1 MRKWAPLAAVC
12 LGTFML
18 LVDVTI
24 VNVALPDM
32 AVNLHTSFSSLQ
44 WVIDSYAVALA
55 ALLMG
60 LGSLADLRGRRRVY
74 LAGLAVFAAASLA
87 SGLAGSPGLLIA
99 ARGVQGV
106 GGAAMFATTIALLNA
121 SYQGRDRGTAF
132 GVWGAVAGGSA
143 AVGPVLGGLLTETLS
158 WRWIFFV
165 NLPVSGVAI
174 ALTLAAFAAD
184 RSQATGRF
192 DLAGVL
198 AFTAGAAAT
207 TFGLVRASSVGWA
220 ADETIGLIAAGL
232 AAFVVFVLIERR
244 ARQPLLQVSLL
255 RRPAFAAI
263 MIAALLLNAA
273 AFAYLAYSS
282 LWLQTVLGL
291 SPVEA
296 GLAGAAPLSLSA
308 FVVSAAIGRFLH
320 TSNPRW
326 IIGGGMALVGAGALL
341 QAGLGAGSAWTH
353 LVPGLIVAGVGVG
366 LATPTLVS
374 SAMSAVPVRSGGM
387 AAGAVNTM
395 RQLGYAF
402 GIAVLG
408 SVFSARV
415 GHVVAYQGAR
425 PAVAQA
431 ISGGQAQ
438 RLLAG
443 LPAGQRDPLDQVV
456 RAAAAAGLNGAF
468 LLAGAL
474 GLAGSVIVLAAMRHR
489 PSRPSSP
496 GARQLDPVRVDASP
510 ADDGVGEGRPV
521 DGVPVD
527 RVPVDGGPVD
537 DGTGEGATAQSTG
550 ATEGAPV

>member
-32 AVNLHTSFSSLQ
+32 AVDLHTSFSSLQ

-87 SGLAGSPGLLIA
+87 SGLAASPGLLIA
-99 ARGVQGV
+99 ARGVQGI

-132 GVWGAVAGGSA
+132 GVWGAVAGASA
-143 AVGPVLGGLLTETLS
+143 AVGPVLGGLLTEALS

-165 NLPVSGVAI
+165 NLPVSAVAV
-174 ALTLAAFAAD
+174 ALTLAAFGAD
-184 RSQATGRF
+184 RRPATARF

-207 TFGLVRASSVGWA
+207 TFGLVRASSLGWA
-220 ADETIGLIAAGL
+220 AGQTIGLIAAGL
-232 AAFVVFVLIERR
+232 AAFVIFVLIESR

-255 RRPAFAAI
+255 RRPAFAAV
-263 MIAALLLNAA
+263 MVAALLLNAA

-291 SPVEA
+291 SPVQA
-296 GLAGAAPLSLSA
+296 GLAGAAPMSLSA
-308 FVVSAAIGRFLH
+308 FVVSVAIGRFLH
-320 TSNPRW
+320 AGNPRW
-326 IIGGGMALVGAGALL
+326 ISGGGMALVGAGALL
-341 QAGLGAGSAWTH
+341 QAGLEPQSGWPH
-353 LVPGLIVAGVGVG
+353 LVPGLIVAGIGVG

-374 SAMSAVPVRSGGM
+374 SAMSAVPVHSGGM

-415 GHVVAYQGAR
+415 VHVVTHRGGQ
-425 PAVAQA
+425 PAVAHA
-431 ISGGQAQ
+431 ITGGQAQ

-443 LPAGQRDPLDQVV
+443 LPAGQRDALNQVV
-456 RAAAAAGLNGAF
+456 HAASAAGLNAAL

-474 GLAGSVIVLAAMRHR
+474 GLAGSLIVLATLRHP
-489 PSRPSSP
+489 PSHPPSS
-496 GARQLDPVRVDASP
+496 GAGRLDAARVEANP
-510 ADDGVGEGRPV
+510 ADDSTV
-521 DGVPVD
+521 DDGTVD
-527 RVPVDGGPVD
+527 DGTVD
-537 DGTGEGATAQSTG
+537 DGTGKGATPASTG
-550 ATEGAPV
+550 AAESASV

>member
-32 AVNLHTSFSSLQ
+32 AVDLHTSFSSLQ
-44 WVIDSYAVALA
+44 WVIDSYAVTLA

-87 SGLAGSPGLLIA
+87 SGLAASPGLLIA
-99 ARGVQGV
+99 ARGVQGI

-132 GVWGAVAGGSA
+132 GVWGAVAGASA
-143 AVGPVLGGLLTETLS
+143 AVGPVLGGLLTEALS

-165 NLPVSGVAI
+165 NLPVSAVAV
-174 ALTLAAFAAD
+174 ALTLAAFGAD
-184 RSQATGRF
+184 RRPAMARF

-207 TFGLVRASSVGWA
+207 TFGLVRASSLGWA
-220 ADETIGLIAAGL
+220 AGQTIGLIAAGL
-232 AAFVVFVLIERR
+232 AAFVIFVLIESR

-255 RRPAFAAI
+255 RRPAFAAV
-263 MIAALLLNAA
+263 MVAALLLNAA

-291 SPVEA
+291 SPVQA
-296 GLAGAAPLSLSA
+296 GLAGAAPMSLSA
-308 FVVSAAIGRFLH
+308 FVVSVAIGRFLH
-320 TSNPRW
+320 ARNPRW

-341 QAGLGAGSAWTH
+341 QAGLEPQTGWPH
-353 LVPGLIVAGVGVG
+353 LVPGLIVAGIGVG

-374 SAMSAVPVRSGGM
+374 SAMSAGPVHSGGM

-408 SVFSARV
+408 SVFSTRV
-415 GHVVAYQGAR
+415 VHVVTHRGGQ
-425 PAVAQA
+425 PAVAHA
-431 ISGGQAQ
+431 ITGGQAQ

-443 LPAGQRDPLDQVV
+443 LPAGQRDAVNQVV
-456 RAAAAAGLNGAF
+456 HAASAAGLNAAF

-474 GLAGSVIVLAAMRHR
+474 GLAGSLIVVAALRR
-489 PSRPSSP
+489 PPSQPPPP
-496 GARQLDPVRVDASP
+496 GARRPDAVRVEAHPAGAGTVDIGTVHGGPGDA
-510 ADDGVGEGRPV
+510 
-521 DGVPVD
+521 
-527 RVPVDGGPVD
+527 GPVD
-537 DGTGEGATAQSTG
+537 DGLVGGTTPRSAGAA
-550 ATEGAPV
+550 EGAPL

>member
-1 MRKWAPLAAVC
+1 M
-12 LGTFML
+12 
-18 LVDVTI
+18 
-24 VNVALPDM
+24 
-32 AVNLHTSFSSLQ
+32 
-44 WVIDSYAVALA
+44 IDSYAVALA

-87 SGLAGSPGLLIA
+87 SGLAASPGLLIA
-99 ARGVQGV
+99 ARAVQGV

-132 GVWGAVAGGSA
+132 GVWGAVAGASA

-165 NLPVSGVAI
+165 NLPVSAVAI
-174 ALTLAAFAAD
+174 ALTLAVFGAD

-220 ADETIGLIAAGL
+220 SDQTIGLIAAGL

-244 ARQPLLQVSLL
+244 ARQPPLQ
-255 RRPAFAAI
+255 
-263 MIAALLLNAA
+263 
-273 AFAYLAYSS
+273 
-282 LWLQTVLGL
+282 
-291 SPVEA
+291 
-296 GLAGAAPLSLSA
+296 
-308 FVVSAAIGRFLH
+308 RFLH
-320 TSNPRW
+320 ASNPRW

-341 QAGLGAGSAWTH
+341 QTGLDAGSAWTH
-353 LVPGLIVAGVGVG
+353 LVPGLIVAGIGVG

-387 AAGAVNTM
+387 AAGSVNTM

-408 SVFSARV
+408 SVFTARV
-415 GHVVAYQGAR
+415 GQVVAHQGGH

-443 LPAGQRDPLDQVV
+443 LPAGQRDALDQVV
-456 RAAAAAGLNGAF
+456 HAASAAGLDATF

-474 GLAGSVIVLAAMRHR
+474 GLAGSVIVLAAMRR
-489 PSRPSSP
+489 LPSEPSWP
-496 GARQLDPVRVDASP
+496 GARRPDAARVEVSPVGGGPGGGGPVGGGPVGGGRVGGGA
-510 ADDGVGEGRPV
+510 V
-521 DGVPVD
+521 DGVAVH
-527 RVPVDGGPVD
+527 DGPAA
-537 DGTGEGATAQSTG
+537 DGTGEGSTAQSTA

>member
-1 MRKWAPLAAVC
+1 MRKWAPLVAVC

-32 AVNLHTSFSSLQ
+32 AVDLHTSFPSLQ

-60 LGSLADLRGRRRVY
+60 LGSVADLHGRRRVY

-87 SGLAGSPGLLIA
+87 SGLATSPAVLIA
-99 ARGVQGV
+99 ARAVQGA
-106 GGAAMFATTIALLNA
+106 GGATMFATTIALLNA
-121 SYQGRDRGTAF
+121 SYQGRRRGTAF
-132 GVWGAVAGGSA
+132 GIWGAVAGGSA
-143 AVGPVLGGLLTETLS
+143 AVGPVLGGLITETLS

-165 NLPVSGVAI
+165 NLPVSVAAV
-174 ALTLAAFAAD
+174 ALTLAAFGAD
-184 RSQATGRF
+184 RRQAAARF

-207 TFGLVRASSVGWA
+207 TVGLVRASTVGWA
-220 ADETIGLIAAGL
+220 AGQTVGLIAAGL
-232 AAFVVFVLIERR
+232 AAFVVFVLIESR

-255 RRPAFAAI
+255 RRPAFAAV

-296 GLAGAAPLSLSA
+296 GLAGAAPMSLSSFA
-308 FVVSAAIGRFLH
+308 VSVAIGRFLH
-320 TSNPRW
+320 ASNPRW

-341 QAGLGAGSAWTH
+341 QAGLEPGSGWRH
-353 LVPGLIVAGVGVG
+353 LVPGLIVAGIGVG

-374 SAMSAVPVRSGGM
+374 SAMSAVPVHSGGM
-387 AAGAVNTM
+387 VAGAVNTM

-402 GIAVLG
+402 GIALLG
-408 SVFSARV
+408 SVFSARAA
-415 GHVVAYQGAR
+415 HVVAAQGGH
-425 PAVAQA
+425 PAAAQA

-438 RLLAG
+438 RLLASV
-443 LPAGQRDPLDQVV
+443 PAGQRNGLDQVV
-456 RAAAAAGLNGAF
+456 HAASAAGLNGAF

-474 GLAGSVIVLAAMRHR
+474 GLAGAVVVLAAMRRR
-489 PSRPSSP
+489 PTQPAATQSQATQSQVAQPQVAQP
-496 GARQLDPVRVDASP
+496 GA
-510 ADDGVGEGRPV
+510 E
-521 DGVPVD
+521 
-527 RVPVDGGPVD
+527 
-537 DGTGEGATAQSTG
+537 E
-550 ATEGAPV
+550 APV

>member
-44 WVIDSYAVALA
+44 WVIDSYAVTLA

-87 SGLAGSPGLLIA
+87 SGLAASPGLLIA
-99 ARGVQGV
+99 ARGVQGI

-132 GVWGAVAGGSA
+132 GVWGAVAGASA
-143 AVGPVLGGLLTETLS
+143 AVGPVLGGLLTEALS

-165 NLPVSGVAI
+165 NLPVSAVAV
-174 ALTLAAFAAD
+174 ALTLAAFGAD
-184 RSQATGRF
+184 RSQAMARF

-207 TFGLVRASSVGWA
+207 TFGLARASSLGWA
-220 ADETIGLIAAGL
+220 AGQTIGLIAAGL
-232 AAFVVFVLIERR
+232 AAFVIFVLIESR

-255 RRPAFAAI
+255 RRPAFAAV
-263 MIAALLLNAA
+263 MVAALLLNAA

-291 SPVEA
+291 SPVQA
-296 GLAGAAPLSLSA
+296 GLAGAAPMSLSA
-308 FVVSAAIGRFLH
+308 FVVSVAIGRFLH
-320 TSNPRW
+320 ARNPRW
-326 IIGGGMALVGAGALL
+326 IIGGGMALVGAGTLL
-341 QAGLGAGSAWTH
+341 QAGLEPQTGWPH
-353 LVPGLIVAGVGVG
+353 LVPGLIVAGIGVG

-374 SAMSAVPVRSGGM
+374 SAMSAGPVHSGGM

-408 SVFSARV
+408 SVFSTRV
-415 GHVVAYQGAR
+415 VHVVTHRGGQ
-425 PAVAQA
+425 PAVAHA
-431 ISGGQAQ
+431 ITGGQAQ

-443 LPAGQRDPLDQVV
+443 LPAGQRDAVNQVAH
-456 RAAAAAGLNGAF
+456 AASAAGLNAAF

-474 GLAGSVIVLAAMRHR
+474 GLAGSLIVVAALRR
-489 PSRPSSP
+489 PPSQPPPP
-496 GARQLDPVRVDASP
+496 GARRPDAVRVEAHP
-510 ADDGVGEGRPV
+510 AGRWHGRYRHSSRRP
-521 DGVPVD
+521 
-527 RVPVDGGPVD
+527 R
-537 DGTGEGATAQSTG
+537 
-550 ATEGAPV
+550 

>member
-1 MRKWAPLAAVC
+1 MRKWAPLVAVC

-32 AVNLHTSFSSLQ
+32 AVDLHTSFSSLQ

-60 LGSLADLRGRRRVY
+60 LGSLADLHGRRRVY

-87 SGLAGSPGLLIA
+87 SGLAASPGLLIA
-99 ARGVQGV
+99 ARAVQGV

-165 NLPVSGVAI
+165 NLPVSAAAV
-174 ALTLAAFAAD
+174 ALTLAAFGSD
-184 RSQATGRF
+184 RRQATGRF

-220 ADETIGLIAAGL
+220 ASETIGLIAAGL
-232 AAFVVFVLIERR
+232 AAFVVFVVIERR

-255 RRPAFAAI
+255 RRPAFAAV

-320 TSNPRW
+320 ASNPRW
-326 IIGGGMALVGAGALL
+326 IIGGGMALVGVGALL
-341 QAGLGAGSAWTH
+341 QADLSAGSTWTH
-353 LVPGLIVAGVGVG
+353 LVPGLIVTGIGVG

-374 SAMSAVPVRSGGM
+374 SAMSAVPVHSGGM
-387 AAGAVNTM
+387 AAGA
-395 RQLGYAF
+395 
-402 GIAVLG
+402 
-408 SVFSARV
+408 
-415 GHVVAYQGAR
+415 
-425 PAVAQA
+425 
-431 ISGGQAQ
+431 
-438 RLLAG
+438 
-443 LPAGQRDPLDQVV
+443 
-456 RAAAAAGLNGAF
+456 
-468 LLAGAL
+468 
-474 GLAGSVIVLAAMRHR
+474 
-489 PSRPSSP
+489 
-496 GARQLDPVRVDASP
+496 
-510 ADDGVGEGRPV
+510 
-521 DGVPVD
+521 
-527 RVPVDGGPVD
+527 
-537 DGTGEGATAQSTG
+537 
-550 ATEGAPV
+550 

>member
-32 AVNLHTSFSSLQ
+32 AVDLHTSFSSLQ

-60 LGSLADLRGRRRVY
+60 LGSLADLHGRRRVY

-87 SGLAGSPGLLIA
+87 SGLAASPGLLIA

-106 GGAAMFATTIALLNA
+106 GGAAMFATTIALLNV

-132 GVWGAVAGGSA
+132 GVWGAVAGASA
-143 AVGPVLGGLLTETLS
+143 AVGPVLGGLLTESLS

-165 NLPVSGVAI
+165 NLPVSAVAI
-174 ALTLAAFAAD
+174 ALTLAVFGAD
-184 RSQATGRF
+184 RSQAAGRF

-220 ADETIGLIAAGL
+220 AGETIGLIAAGL

-263 MIAALLLNAA
+263 MVAALLLNAA

-341 QAGLGAGSAWTH
+341 QAGLDAGSAWTH
-353 LVPGLIVAGVGVG
+353 LVPGLIVAGIGVG

-374 SAMSAVPVRSGGM
+374 SAMSAVPVHSGGM

-408 SVFSARV
+408 SVFAARA
-415 GHVVAYQGAR
+415 GHVVAQQGGR

-443 LPAGQRDPLDQVV
+443 LLPGQRDALDQVV
-456 RAAAAAGLNGAF
+456 HAASAAGLNAAF

-474 GLAGSVIVLAAMRHR
+474 GLAGSVIVLAAMRGR
-489 PSRPSSP
+489 PSHPSSP
-496 GARQLDPVRVDASP
+496 GARQPDAAGVEASP
-510 ADDGVGEGRPV
+510 ADDGAAYDGAADAGTLHGGQV
-521 DGVPVD
+521 DN
-527 RVPVDGGPVD
+527 
-537 DGTGEGATAQSTG
+537 GTGEGTTPQSTG
-550 ATEGAPV
+550 ATESAAV

>member
-32 AVNLHTSFSSLQ
+32 AVDLHTSFSSLQ

-87 SGLAGSPGLLIA
+87 SGLAASPGLLIA
-99 ARGVQGV
+99 ARGVQGI

-132 GVWGAVAGGSA
+132 GVWGAVAGASA
-143 AVGPVLGGLLTETLS
+143 AVGPVLGGLLTEALS

-165 NLPVSGVAI
+165 NLPVSAVAV
-174 ALTLAAFAAD
+174 ALTLAAFGAD
-184 RSQATGRF
+184 RSQATARF

-207 TFGLVRASSVGWA
+207 TFGLVRASSLGWA
-220 ADETIGLIAAGL
+220 AGQTIGLIAAGL
-232 AAFVVFVLIERR
+232 AAFVIFVLIESR

-255 RRPAFAAI
+255 RRPAFAAV

-291 SPVEA
+291 SPVQA
-296 GLAGAAPLSLSA
+296 GLAGAAPMSLSA

-320 TSNPRW
+320 ASNPRW

-341 QAGLGAGSAWTH
+341 QAGLGADR
-353 LVPGLIVAGVGVG
+353 
-366 LATPTLVS
+366 LAAP
-374 SAMSAVPVRSGGM
+374 
-387 AAGAVNTM
+387 
-395 RQLGYAF
+395 
-402 GIAVLG
+402 
-408 SVFSARV
+408 
-415 GHVVAYQGAR
+415 GAR
-425 PAVAQA
+425 PDRGRDR
-431 ISGGQAQ
+431 GGPGHADAGVQRHVGRAGAQ
-438 RLLAG
+438 RRDGGRCGQHHA
-443 LPAGQRDPLDQVV
+443 PARLRVRD
-456 RAAAAAGLNGAF
+456 R
-468 LLAGAL
+468 
-474 GLAGSVIVLAAMRHR
+474 
-489 PSRPSSP
+489 
-496 GARQLDPVRVDASP
+496 GARQRVLGPGGPRSGAP
-510 ADDGVGEGRPV
+510 GRPP
-521 DGVPVD
+521 G
-527 RVPVDGGPVD
+527 RGPGHHRRARPSGCWPACPRAS
-537 DGTGEGATAQSTG
+537 GTRWIRSCTRPRPPGSTRRSCSPG
-550 ATEGAPV
+550 RSAWQAA

>member
-87 SGLAGSPGLLIA
+87 SGLAASPGLLIA
-99 ARGVQGV
+99 ARAVQGV

-165 NLPVSGVAI
+165 NLPVSAAAI
-174 ALTLAAFAAD
+174 ALTLAAFGAD
-184 RSQATGRF
+184 RRQATGRF

-220 ADETIGLIAAGL
+220 ADQTIGLIAAGL

-244 ARQPLLQVSLL
+244 ARQT
-255 RRPAFAAI
+255 
-263 MIAALLLNAA
+263 AA
-273 AFAYLAYSS
+273 ASLAAAPPG
-282 LWLQTVLGL
+282 LRGDHDRRAAAQRGGVRLPGLQLAVAADRARPEPG
-291 SPVEA
+291 A
-296 GLAGAAPLSLSA
+296 GRAGRGGAAVPVRLRGQRG
-308 FVVSAAIGRFLH
+308 IGRFLH
-320 TSNPRW
+320 ASNPRW

-341 QAGLGAGSAWTH
+341 QAGLGG
-353 LVPGLIVAGVGVG
+353 G
-366 LATPTLVS
+366 
-374 SAMSAVPVRSGGM
+374 RSG
-387 AAGAVNTM
+387 
-395 RQLGYAF
+395 R
-402 GIAVLG
+402 IWC
-408 SVFSARV
+408 
-415 GHVVAYQGAR
+415 
-425 PAVAQA
+425 QA
-431 ISGGQAQ
+431 
-438 RLLAG
+438 
-443 LPAGQRDPLDQVV
+443 
-456 RAAAAAGLNGAF
+456 
-468 LLAGAL
+468 
-474 GLAGSVIVLAAMRHR
+474 
-489 PSRPSSP
+489 
-496 GARQLDPVRVDASP
+496 
-510 ADDGVGEGRPV
+510 
-521 DGVPVD
+521 
-527 RVPVDGGPVD
+527 
-537 DGTGEGATAQSTG
+537 
-550 ATEGAPV
+550 

>member
-1 MRKWAPLAAVC
+1 MRKWVPLVAVC

-32 AVNLHTSFSSLQ
+32 AVDLHTSFSSLQ

-60 LGSLADLRGRRRVY
+60 LGSLGDLRGRRLVY

-87 SGLAGSPGLLIA
+87 CGLAMNATLLIA
-99 ARGVQGV
+99 ARAVQGV

-165 NLPVSGVAI
+165 NLPVSVA
-174 ALTLAAFAAD
+174 AVVLTLAAFGAD
-184 RSQATGRF
+184 HRQSLAGF

-207 TFGLVRASSVGWA
+207 TFGLVRASSVGWGA
-220 ADETIGLIAAGL
+220 AQTVGLIAAGL
-232 AAFVVFVLIERR
+232 ASFVVFVLIERR

-255 RRPAFAAI
+255 RPAFAAV
-263 MIAALLLNAA
+263 MVAALLLNAG

-296 GLAGAAPLSLSA
+296 GLAGAAPMSLSA

-320 TSNPRW
+320 VSNPRW
-326 IIGGGMALVGAGALL
+326 IIGGGMALVGAGAFL
-341 QAGLGAGSAWTH
+341 QAGLGAGSSWTH
-353 LVPGLIVAGVGVG
+353 LVPGLIVAGIGVG

-374 SAMSAVPVRSGGM
+374 SAMVAVPVRSGGM

-415 GHVVAYQGAR
+415 AHQVVARGGR
-425 PAVAQA
+425 PSVAQA
-431 ISGGQAQ
+431 VSGGQAR
-438 RLLAG
+438 RLLASV
-443 LPAGQRDPLDQVV
+443 PAGQRAGLDQLVH
-456 RAAAAAGLNGAF
+456 AASAGGLNGAF
-468 LLAGAL
+468 LLAGGL
-474 GLAGSVIVLAAMRHR
+474 GLAGAVVALAGLRRRR
-489 PSRPSSP
+489 PP
-496 GARQLDPVRVDASP
+496 GR
-510 ADDGVGEGRPV
+510 RPV
-521 DGVPVD
+521 
-527 RVPVDGGPVD
+527 
-537 DGTGEGATAQSTG
+537 
-550 ATEGAPV
+550 

>member
-60 LGSLADLRGRRRVY
+60 LGSLADLHGRRRVY

-87 SGLAGSPGLLIA
+87 SGLAASPGLLIA
-99 ARGVQGV
+99 ARAVQGV

-165 NLPVSGVAI
+165 NLPVSAAAI
-174 ALTLAAFAAD
+174 ALTLAAFGAD

-207 TFGLVRASSVGWA
+207 TVGLVRASSVGWA
-220 ADETIGLIAAGL
+220 APATIGLIAAGL

-255 RRPAFAAI
+255 RHPAFAAI

-308 FVVSAAIGRFLH
+308 FVVSAAFGRFLH
-320 TSNPRW
+320 ASNPRW

-341 QAGLGAGSAWTH
+341 QAGLSAGSAWTH
-353 LVPGLIVAGVGVG
+353 LVPGLIVTGFGVG

-374 SAMSAVPVRSGGM
+374 SAMSAVPVHSGGM

-415 GHVVAYQGAR
+415 GHVVAHQGGR

-443 LPAGQRDPLDQVV
+443 LPAGQRDALDQVV
-456 RAAAAAGLNGAF
+456 HAASAAGLNAAF

-474 GLAGSVIVLAAMRHR
+474 GLAGSVIVLAAMRR
-489 PSRPSSP
+489 PPSRPASP
-496 GARQLDPVRVDASP
+496 GARRTAPARVAASP
-510 ADDGVGEGRPV
+510 VAAS
-521 DGVPVD
+521 
-527 RVPVDGGPVD
+527 PVD
-537 DGTGEGATAQSTG
+537 DGSVDDGSVDDGPGEGATPRSTG

>member
-1 MRKWAPLAAVC
+1 MRKWAPLVAVC

-32 AVNLHTSFSSLQ
+32 AVDLHTSFSSLQ

-60 LGSLADLRGRRRVY
+60 LGSLGDLRGRRLVY

-87 SGLAGSPGLLIA
+87 SGLATNASLLIA
-99 ARGVQGV
+99 ARAVQGV

-165 NLPVSGVAI
+165 NLPVSVA
-174 ALTLAAFAAD
+174 AVVLTLAAFGAD
-184 RSQATGRF
+184 HRQSLAGF

-207 TFGLVRASSVGWA
+207 TFGLVRASSVGWGA
-220 ADETIGLIAAGL
+220 AQTVGLIAAGV
-232 AAFVVFVLIERR
+232 ASFVVFVLIESR

-255 RRPAFAAI
+255 RRPAFAAV
-263 MIAALLLNAA
+263 MVAALLLNAG

-291 SPVEA
+291 SPVQA
-296 GLAGAAPLSLSA
+296 GLAGAAPMSLSA

-320 TSNPRW
+320 VSNPRW

-353 LVPGLIVAGVGVG
+353 LVPGLIVAGIGVG

-374 SAMSAVPVRSGGM
+374 SAMAAVPVRSGGM

-408 SVFSARV
+408 SVFSARAA
-415 GHVVAYQGAR
+415 HEVVARGGR
-425 PAVAQA
+425 PSVAQA
-431 ISGGQAQ
+431 VSGGQAQ
-438 RLLAG
+438 RLLASV
-443 LPAGQRDPLDQVV
+443 PAGQRPGLDQIVH
-456 RAAAAAGLNGAF
+456 AASAAGLNGAF

-474 GLAGSVIVLAAMRHR
+474 GLAGAVVALAGLRRR
-489 PSRPSSP
+489 PTLPDAFRRQDAGQTAARPEAVQP
-496 GARQLDPVRVDASP
+496 DPVHTEAVQTEAVQHGAIDTEAVQPGDIDTEAVQSEAS
-510 ADDGVGEGRPV
+510 
-521 DGVPVD
+521 
-527 RVPVDGGPVD
+527 
-537 DGTGEGATAQSTG
+537 
-550 ATEGAPV
+550 API

>member
-24 VNVALPDM
+24 VNVALPGM
-32 AVNLHTSFSSLQ
+32 AVDLHTSFSSLQ

-60 LGSLADLRGRRRVY
+60 LGSVADLSGRRRVY

-87 SGLAGSPGLLIA
+87 SGLATSPGLLIA
-99 ARGVQGV
+99 ARAVQGV

-132 GVWGAVAGGSA
+132 GAWGAVAGGSA
-143 AVGPVLGGLLTETLS
+143 AVGPILGGLITEELS

-165 NLPVSGVAI
+165 NLPVTVAAI
-174 ALTLAAFAAD
+174 ALTLAAFGAD
-184 RSQATGRF
+184 RGQATARF
-192 DLAGVL
+192 DVAGVL

-207 TFGLVRASSVGWA
+207 TVGLVRASSVGWTA
-220 ADETIGLIAAGL
+220 GQTMGLIAAGL
-232 AAFVVFVLIERR
+232 AAFVAFVLIERR
-244 ARQPLLQVSLL
+244 ARQPLLQIALL
-255 RRPAFAAI
+255 RRAFAAV

-296 GLAGAAPLSLSA
+296 GLAGAAPMSLSA
-308 FVVSAAIGRFLH
+308 FAVSAALGRFLH
-320 TSNPRW
+320 ARNPRW

-341 QAGLGAGSAWTH
+341 QAGLGTRSGWTH

-402 GIAVLG
+402 GIALLG

-415 GHVVAYQGAR
+415 AHVVAHRGGH
-425 PAVAQA
+425 PGVAQA
-431 ISGGQAQ
+431 ITGGQA
-438 RLLAG
+438 RGLLASV
-443 LPAGQRDPLDQVV
+443 PAGQRAVADQVAH
-456 RAAAAAGLNGAF
+456 AASAAGLNAAF

-474 GLAGSVIVLAAMRHR
+474 GLTGAVIVLAAMR
-489 PSRPSSP
+489 
-496 GARQLDPVRVDASP
+496 RQP
-510 ADDGVGEGRPV
+510 AP
-521 DGVPVD
+521 P
-527 RVPVDGGPVD
+527 PAAQAAPAQP
-537 DGTGEGATAQSTG
+537 EGAPAEG
-550 ATEGAPV
+550 APAEGAPAEGAPV

>member
-1 MRKWAPLAAVC
+1 MRKWMPLIAVC

-32 AVNLHTSFSSLQ
+32 AVDLHTSFSSLQ

-74 LAGLAVFAAASLA
+74 LAGLALF
-87 SGLAGSPGLLIA
+87 A

-106 GGAAMFATTIALLNA
+106 GAAAMFATTIALLNA

-143 AVGPVLGGLLTETLS
+143 AVGPVLGGLLTEALS

-165 NLPVSGVAI
+165 NLPVSAAAVV
-174 ALTLAAFAAD
+174 LSLAAFGAD
-184 RSQATGRF
+184 RRPARARF

-244 ARQPLLQVSLL
+244 ARQPLLEVSLL
-255 RRPAFAAI
+255 RRPAFAAV

-273 AFAYLAYSS
+273 AFAYLAYGS

-291 SPVEA
+291 SPVQA
-296 GLAGAAPLSLSA
+296 GLAGAAPMSLAA
-308 FVVSAAIGRFLH
+308 FVVSVAIGRHLH
-320 TSNPRW
+320 AWNPRW

-341 QAGLGAGSAWTH
+341 QAGLEPHSGWLH
-353 LVPGLIVAGVGVG
+353 LVPGLIVAGIGVG

-374 SAMSAVPVRSGGM
+374 SAMSAVPVHSGGM

-415 GHVVAYQGAR
+415 GHVVAHQGGR

-443 LPAGQRDPLDQVV
+443 LPAGQRDALDQVMH
-456 RAAAAAGLNGAF
+456 AASAAGLNAAF

-474 GLAGSVIVLAAMRHR
+474 GLAGSLIVLAAVRR
-489 PSRPSSP
+489 PPSRPE
-496 GARQLDPVRVDASP
+496 ARSAGQAQPEAVRA
-510 ADDGVGEGRPV
+510 G
-521 DGVPVD
+521 
-527 RVPVDGGPVD
+527 
-537 DGTGEGATAQSTG
+537 Q
-550 ATEGAPV
+550 AP

>member
-32 AVNLHTSFSSLQ
+32 AVDLHTSFSSLQ

-87 SGLAGSPGLLIA
+87 SGLAASPGLLIA
-99 ARGVQGV
+99 ARAVQGV

-132 GVWGAVAGGSA
+132 GVWGAVSGASA

-165 NLPVSGVAI
+165 NLPVSAAAI
-174 ALTLAAFAAD
+174 ALTLAAFGAD
-184 RSQATGRF
+184 RRQATGRF

-220 ADETIGLIAAGL
+220 ADQTIGLIAAGL
-232 AAFVVFVLIERR
+232 AAFAVFVLVERR

-263 MIAALLLNAA
+263 LIAALLLNAA

-291 SPVEA
+291 SPVQA

-320 TSNPRW
+320 ASNPRW

-341 QAGLGAGSAWTH
+341 QAGLGAGSVWTH
-353 LVPGLIVAGVGVG
+353 LVPGLIVAGIGVG

-415 GHVVAYQGAR
+415 GHVVAHQGGR

-443 LPAGQRDPLDQVV
+443 LPAGQRDALDQVV
-456 RAAAAAGLNGAF
+456 HAASAAGLNAAF

-474 GLAGSVIVLAAMRHR
+474 GLAGSVIVLAAMRRR
-489 PSRPSSP
+489 PSHPSAP
-496 GARQLDPVRVDASP
+496 GTQRLDGARGKASP
-510 ADDGVGEGRPV
+510 A
-521 DGVPVD
+521 
-527 RVPVDGGPVD
+527 DGGPVD
-537 DGTGEGATAQSTG
+537 GGTREGATPQST
-550 ATEGAPV
+550 AANP

>member
-32 AVNLHTSFSSLQ
+32 AVDLHTSFSSLQ

-74 LAGLAVFAAASLA
+74 LAGLTVFAAASLA
-87 SGLAGSPGLLIA
+87 SGLAASPGLLIA
-99 ARGVQGV
+99 ARAVQGV

-165 NLPVSGVAI
+165 NLPVSAAAI
-174 ALTLAAFAAD
+174 ALTLAAFGAD
-184 RSQATGRF
+184 RRQAMGRF

-198 AFTAGAAAT
+198 AFTVGAAAA

-220 ADETIGLIAAGL
+220 ADQTIGLIAAGL
-232 AAFVVFVLIERR
+232 AAFVIFVLIERR

-291 SPVEA
+291 SPVQA

-320 TSNPRW
+320 ASNPRW

-341 QAGLGAGSAWTH
+341 QAGLGAGSVWTH
-353 LVPGLIVAGVGVG
+353 LVPGLIVAGIGVG

-402 GIAVLG
+402 GIAVHG

-415 GHVVAYQGAR
+415 GHVVAHQGGR
-425 PAVAQA
+425 PAAAQA

-438 RLLAG
+438 RLVAG
-443 LPAGQRDPLDQVV
+443 LPAGQRDTLDQVV
-456 RAAAAAGLNGAF
+456 HAASAAGLNATF

-474 GLAGSVIVLAAMRHR
+474 GLAGSVIVLAAMRRR
-489 PSRPSSP
+489 PSHPSSP
-496 GARQLDPVRVDASP
+496 GA
-510 ADDGVGEGRPV
+510 GRPDAARAEASSA
-521 DGVPVD
+521 DGG
-527 RVPVDGGPVD
+527 PVDGGPVD
-537 DGTGEGATAQSTG
+537 GGTGEGATPQSTG

>member
-32 AVNLHTSFSSLQ
+32 AVDLHTSFSSLQ

-87 SGLAGSPGLLIA
+87 SGLAASPGLLIA
-99 ARGVQGV
+99 ARAVQGV

-132 GVWGAVAGGSA
+132 GVWGAVAGASA
-143 AVGPVLGGLLTETLS
+143 AVGPVLGGLLTEALS

-165 NLPVSGVAI
+165 NLPVSAVAI
-174 ALTLAAFAAD
+174 ALTLAVFGAD
-184 RSQATGRF
+184 RRPATARF

-198 AFTAGAAAT
+198 AFTVGAAAT

-220 ADETIGLIAAGL
+220 TGQTIGLIAAGL
-232 AAFVVFVLIERR
+232 AAFVIFVLIERR

-263 MIAALLLNAA
+263 MVAALLLNAA

-291 SPVEA
+291 SPVQA
-296 GLAGAAPLSLSA
+296 GLAGAAPMSLSA
-308 FVVSAAIGRFLH
+308 FVVSAAFGRFLH
-320 TSNPRW
+320 ARNPRW

-353 LVPGLIVAGVGVG
+353 LVPGLIVAGIGVG

-374 SAMSAVPVRSGGM
+374 SAMSAVPVHSGGM

-415 GHVVAYQGAR
+415 VHVVTHRGGQ
-425 PAVAQA
+425 PAVAHA
-431 ISGGQAQ
+431 ITGGQAQ

-443 LPAGQRDPLDQVV
+443 LPAGQRDALDQVV
-456 RAAAAAGLNGAF
+456 HAASAAGLNAAF

-474 GLAGSVIVLAAMRHR
+474 GLAGSLIVLAALRRAPSHPSPPVARR
-489 PSRPSSP
+489 PD
-496 GARQLDPVRVDASP
+496 AAPVEAHP
-510 ADDGVGEGRPV
+510 ADDGPADEGTAGE
-521 DGVPVD
+521 
-527 RVPVDGGPVD
+527 GPVD
-537 DGTGEGATAQSTG
+537 DGPVDDRTGEGATPQS
-550 ATEGAPV
+550 ASASAAEGAPV

>member
-1 MRKWAPLAAVC
+1 MGDRR
-12 LGTFML
+12 
-18 LVDVTI
+18 
-24 VNVALPDM
+24 
-32 AVNLHTSFSSLQ
+32 
-44 WVIDSYAVALA
+44 YAVALA

-60 LGSLADLRGRRRVY
+60 LGSVADLHGRRLVY

-87 SGLAGSPGLLIA
+87 SGLATSPGLLIT
-99 ARGVQGV
+99 ARAVQGA

-143 AVGPVLGGLLTETLS
+143 AVGPVLGGLITETLS

-165 NLPVSGVAI
+165 NLPVSAAAI
-174 ALTLAAFAAD
+174 VLTLAAFGAD
-184 RSQATGRF
+184 RSPAGGRF

-207 TFGLVRASSVGWA
+207 TVGLVRASSVGWA
-220 ADETIGLIAAGL
+220 AAQTVGLIAAGL
-232 AAFVVFVLIERR
+232 AAFVLFVLIESR
-244 ARQPLLQVSLL
+244 ARQPLLQVALL
-255 RRPAFAAI
+255 RPAFAAV

-296 GLAGAAPLSLSA
+296 GLAGAAPMSLSS
-308 FVVSAAIGRFLH
+308 FVVSVAIGRFLH
-320 TSNPRW
+320 ARNPRW
-326 IIGGGMALVGAGALL
+326 IIAGGMALVGTGALL
-341 QAGLGAGSAWTH
+341 QAGLEAGSGWTH

-374 SAMSAVPVRSGGM
+374 SAMSSVPVHSGGM

-402 GIAVLG
+402 GIALLG

-415 GHVVAYQGAR
+415 AHVVTHRGGR

-443 LPAGQRDPLDQVV
+443 QLPASGTRWARSCTRP
-456 RAAAAAGLNGAF
+456 RPP
-468 LLAGAL
+468 
-474 GLAGSVIVLAAMRHR
+474 GSTGR
-489 PSRPSSP
+489 SCSP
-496 GARQLDPVRVDASP
+496 GCWAWRAR
-510 ADDGVGEGRPV
+510 
-521 DGVPVD
+521 
-527 RVPVDGGPVD
+527 
-537 DGTGEGATAQSTG
+537 
-550 ATEGAPV
+550 